1 MPVKAERD
9 VARARSRYFKMRK
22 QNLVERLLATEQA
35 YARQYELW
43 LQLNEQLI
51 SFQLPAKVIQR

>member
-1 MPVKAERD
+1 M
-9 VARARSRYFKMRK
+9 ARARSRYFKMRK